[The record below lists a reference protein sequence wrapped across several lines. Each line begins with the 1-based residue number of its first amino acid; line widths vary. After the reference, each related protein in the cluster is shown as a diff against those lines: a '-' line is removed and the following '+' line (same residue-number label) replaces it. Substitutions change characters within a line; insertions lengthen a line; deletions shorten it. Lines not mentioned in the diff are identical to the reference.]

1 MRAANFQYCA
11 APSGILEENSPSIIF
26 ESGKGASD
34 FYGTTGEALFDLL
47 AGQHRLE
54 LYTLDGFLSGCS
66 PLTRPKLVDIF
77 DRTSRYYFIAVGRK
91 HFGIEL
97 ADRLNSYLLDLDLRL
112 VELERRLPKKAITL
126 QVIDWGPRRISL
138 TSPVNVQPDG
148 CIGMWFCLQKDVS
161 DRGDLRVRFGDQ
173 QLPVFGEGAMLTTG
187 VPLDSIKE
195 GGSIA
200 VEIEHE
206 PSKATI
212 FVGNVTIDE
221 RPGSWLNH
229 AKTVCSS
236 LSVRM
241 SSTLERFRRCLRIE

>member
-1 MRAANFQYCA
+1 
-11 APSGILEENSPSIIF
+11 
-26 ESGKGASD
+26 
-34 FYGTTGEALFDLL
+34 
-47 AGQHRLE
+47 
-54 LYTLDGFLSGCS
+54 
-66 PLTRPKLVDIF
+66 
-77 DRTSRYYFIAVGRK
+77 
-91 HFGIEL
+91 
-97 ADRLNSYLLDLDLRL
+97 
-112 VELERRLPKKAITL
+112 
-126 QVIDWGPRRISL
+126 
-138 TSPVNVQPDG
+138 
-148 CIGMWFCLQKDVS
+148 MWFCLQKDVS